1 MSVEL
6 KDLEVGSI
14 VVDCTDSIGIVLETN
29 RTPTYPIV
37 YAKKASGSRYKA
49 RPSDFKAVI
58 GKGDINAFNGA
69 TAASTGRSEATDA
82 FDAMFMPEPLKSM
95 GLKIGD
101 KINIRH
107 GYGTSVAIYGGYKP
121 SRPINPVSFTID
133 GRRYKGSVSLIISKA
148 A

>member
-1 MSVEL
+1 MPEREQLMSVEL

-69 TAASTGRSEATDA
+69 TVASTGR
-82 FDAMFMPEPLKSM
+82 FDAANDIDSLFMPEPLKSM
-95 GLKIGD
+95 GVEGW
-101 KINIRH
+101 R
-107 GYGTSVAIYGGYKP
+107 
-121 SRPINPVSFTID
+121 
-133 GRRYKGSVSLIISKA
+133 
-148 A
+148 